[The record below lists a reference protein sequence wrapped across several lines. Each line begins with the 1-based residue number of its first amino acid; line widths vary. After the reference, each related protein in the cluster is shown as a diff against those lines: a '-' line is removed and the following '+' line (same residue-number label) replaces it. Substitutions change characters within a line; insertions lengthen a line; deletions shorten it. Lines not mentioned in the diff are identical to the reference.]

1 MWGDNECEPNVTD
14 FVIRPVW
21 YPTIQNTI
29 PNTLPY
35 QIPCAEYHTIPN
47 TILYPTKYPSPIH
60 PRFHPT
66 GSSIVQ
72 TLGKRFEGIRLPAG
86 AWLLQRSL
94 DLFGHGVI
102 TVDCPLI
109 FGEVTIAGNY
119 RGTDCC
125 WWMERSNITSAGIC
139 LAWLRGVWLQ
149 RCARLWLRG

>member
-29 PNTLPY
+29 PNTIPY
-35 QIPCAEYHTIPN
+35 QIPYQIPYSTIPYQILYHT
-47 TILYPTKYPSPIH
+47 KFPSPIR

-109 FGEVTIAGNY
+109 FGEVTIGGNY
-119 RGTDCC
+119 RVVSGWRGQISPQQVFAWHDITWEGTWFDCRASPDC
-125 WWMERSNITSAGIC
+125 G
-139 LAWLRGVWLQ
+139 
-149 RCARLWLRG
+149 